1 MNWKQFGETVAVA
14 AFGGAIGAVSDAL
27 STGTF
32 EMQHLMRA
40 ALAGAFI
47 AVAALYRKPPAK

>member
-14 AFGGAIGAVSDAL
+14 AAGGATGAISDAL
-27 STGTF
+27 SAGQF
-32 EMQHLMRA
+32 EMKHLLRA

-47 AVAALYRKPPAK
+47 AVAALYRKPPTK